1 MKKLKELN
9 AEDIGTVKCI
19 TIEFEG
25 GEIFIENEQ
34 AKFWLD
40 TINNAFV
47 IDQLHNGNSNKIGE
61 TLITYI
67 KK

>member
-9 AEDIGTVKCI
+9 PEDIGDIKCI

-25 GEIFIENEQ
+25 SEIFIENEQ

-40 TINNAFV
+40 IINNALV
-47 IDQLHNGNSNKIGE
+47 NDQLHNGNSSKIGE